1 MVWLECSG
9 MVRLPSGGRN
19 RMQSVVGGADRGLGL
34 SVTVAAMPDVIG
46 QRLGHVADKLASRE
60 HGDGF
65 HVAVVLSV
73 DVAHQVVPNPPLPV
87 VAGTAARVARD
98 FVAAGSFSL
107 ASRVPNEP
115 TAVPQSDLKT
125 PPT

>member
-1 MVWLECSG
+1 
-9 MVRLPSGGRN
+9 
-19 RMQSVVGGADRGLGL
+19 MQSVFGGADRGLGL

-87 VAGTAARVARD
+87 VAGTAARVERD
-98 FVAAGSFSL
+98 FVRSEEHTSELQSL
-107 ASRVPNEP
+107 MRISY
-115 TAVPQSDLKT
+115 AVFCLKKKK
-125 PPT
+125 

>member
-1 MVWLECSG
+1 MVCLECIG
-9 MVRLPSGGRN
+9 MVRLPSGGWN
-19 RMQSVVGGADRGLGL
+19 RMQSVFGGADRGLGL

-87 VAGTAARVARD
+87 VRSEEHT
-98 FVAAGSFSL
+98 SEL
-107 ASRVPNEP
+107 
-115 TAVPQSDLKT
+115 QSTMSNSYDVFWLQQT
-125 PPT
+125 QTTQH